1 MKVKLIKKS
10 NFFDVDAT
18 LVVAPSSTFK
28 YYDKERKDYK
38 KLGDLDGTAEL
49 VVQTIE
55 ATGQT
60 NVIFGGLEWGDSVP
74 DLIEIVKLLDKDK
87 YSCIFETG
95 YPVDEFL
102 SKIGR
107 YAVDTNEF
115 PEALHVE
122 NDDEV
127 VLIMMGQTVLDYI
140 TNGTYIVVKVAH
152 KKEDS
157 EQLYLFSEDKQ
168 NGHLH

>member
-10 NFFDVDAT
+10 NFFDADAT

-28 YYDKERKDYK
+28 YYDKERRDYK
-38 KLGDLDGTAEL
+38 KLGDMNHPAKT
-49 VVQTIE
+49 VVDTID
-55 ATGQT
+55 AIGQS
-60 NVIFGGLEWGDSVP
+60 NVIFGGLEWGDSIP

-107 YAVDTNEF
+107 YAIDSNEF
-115 PEALHVE
+115 PEELYVE
-122 NDDEV
+122 NDDEI

-152 KKEDS
+152 KKEDT
-157 EQLYLFSEDKQ
+157 EQLYLFSEDK
-168 NGHLH
+168 